1 MLEIVTEPKT
11 RPILTHTHL
20 RLTVRMESVY
30 YLASNPQFISQETT
44 NSFLKGKYSATSQS
58 NYD

>member
-20 RLTVRMESVY
+20 RLTVRMESVTLRFSIKFPIY
-30 YLASNPQFISQETT
+30 IPRNNKLIP
-44 NSFLKGKYSATSQS
+44 KR
-58 NYD
+58 